1 MKKQNKERANLT
13 VDPEKRAIFE
23 NLYPIHGK
31 TLSDVLDEGLDAI
44 IGDIAPD
51 QYLEMQIKET
61 EIKLAE
67 MKSNLVEAK
76 FLAKQRKIRK
86 EVEAER
92 NKISNDLDSRL
103 EDLRITKYE
112 KNKQSIAYQIKKK
125 TIDWK
130 VVMNVFEFDNRLET
144 KDFITRKLTAEGLI

>member
-13 VDPEKRAIFE
+13 VDPEKRAIFD
-23 NLYPIHGK
+23 LYYPIHEK
-31 TLSDVLDEGLDAI
+31 TLSDILDEALDRV

-67 MKSNLVEAK
+67 MKSNHVEAK
-76 FLAKQRKIRK
+76 FITKQIRARK
-86 EVEAER
+86 EAEAEQ
-92 NKISNDLDSRL
+92 NNISNDLDSRL

-130 VVMNVFEFDNRLET
+130 VVMNVFEFNNRLEA